1 MTEITISDKPVGVG
15 YSYVNEFGN
24 NRAVREKRA
33 KVVSKLSRQLNKQLP
48 ENVKRRCSAD
58 TQYLRVRL
66 SYYSYDFDIG
76 IRTESTTTIQVKWAM
91 LREPTDAERIAGR
104 LTERRIRNV
113 IEVTRSDTEAAN
125 IAIDKIN
132 EILTMDLKHLEDP
145 NDVANSKVQK
155 DN

>member
-1 MTEITISDKPVGVG
+1 
-15 YSYVNEFGN
+15 
-24 NRAVREKRA
+24 
-33 KVVSKLSRQLNKQLP
+33 
-48 ENVKRRCSAD
+48 
-58 TQYLRVRL
+58 
-66 SYYSYDFDIG
+66 
-76 IRTESTTTIQVKWAM
+76 M